1 MAQIKVYTQ
10 DLAKVCDWQLEDL
23 DNTPEAIFLLEW
35 AMSGEEYPTV
45 KISRDDVDGG
55 DYLKYD
61 INPEIFFTED
71 LPKIK
76 ESNIG
81 FDETMN

>member
-1 MAQIKVYTQ
+1 MAKIKVYAQ
-10 DLAKVCDWQLEDL
+10 DLAKVCDWQLEDQ
-23 DNTPEAIFLLEW
+23 DDTSEAVFLLEW
-35 AMSGEEYPTV
+35 AMSAKYPTV

-61 INPEIFFTED
+61 IDPEKFFTED
-71 LPKIK
+71 LPQIK